1 MTATAK
7 REWEALRLPTPT
19 DEDDGYDDRG
29 FYFFEFDVDGAT
41 HRLVTRKR
49 DKALGCADP
58 ECTSGTGD
66 DKDYFWFGES
76 TFHRGRSNAVK
87 HYRGS
92 AHTAKPK
99 KAPPLLKGQTFFTIR
114 KAPASAPAP
123 APATARDLVP
133 ADEQLEVQSD
143 GEDGVFVA
151 PAAPAASGDNTD
163 DEIETSQLG
172 VRARARSVTGAH
184 RSTTPPPPRGFVVTS
199 YAPAVKRARMDDQA
213 RQSMAERRSTLL
225 AGTARGDQRPAAAAA
240 TSTSVATRT
249 PAGGD
254 FAGDYSVM
262 LGGFEDY
269 FEAPLSER
277 SNAATCCGVE
287 HEFEAPLSYNF
298 PHDLRSVVPGLNFY
312 YDARTDCVRSTKCEL
327 IVFGDDVSCGACIG
341 VPNEGEYLEHAEVR
355 ARIVDLGASNISK
368 VYLTNAQ
375 KDQGQRRFYERS
387 ERLRLALLGRDRRLA
402 TAMRKL
408 DTYKQLMVLIATNKL
423 SRVRELFALQLR
435 RGASPHAMIDVFKK
449 AASGL
454 YRPKQ
459 YDDEQIAETVLAWR
473 LGAHSLV
480 YALNH
485 SNSAGLASL
494 STAKRRGKIDAFYA
508 CVEDVSHGVD
518 ESLLRIRLNLEP
530 LFKKEHVGPKILWHL
545 KIDDVKGD
553 KRLRVDDKDGLIKG
567 CCFHAKHHVS
577 LKINAFSDVVAV
589 RDAID
594 EGRVHYGTELTVV
607 AIAANRELN
616 YEPHIVALSA
626 GCLNGDPPERTRRI
640 IEQAI
645 EVWVSDLRGQATRG
659 VLTTVQP
666 DGAASFVKTCHAMFF
681 CKRMTAAH
689 PLFPQL
695 SCLPLF
701 PLWTGD
707 GVYERARSCVDLEL
721 QLKMRRC

>member
-184 RSTTPPPPRGFVVTS
+184 RSTTPPPPLGFVVTS

-341 VPNEGEYLEHAEVR
+341 VPNEGEYLEHAE
-355 ARIVDLGASNISK
+355 
-368 VYLTNAQ
+368 
-375 KDQGQRRFYERS
+375 
-387 ERLRLALLGRDRRLA
+387 
-402 TAMRKL
+402 
-408 DTYKQLMVLIATNKL
+408 
-423 SRVRELFALQLR
+423 LR

-473 LGAHSLV
+473 LGAHSL
-480 YALNH
+480 
-485 SNSAGLASL
+485 
-494 STAKRRGKIDAFYA
+494 TFYA

-607 AIAANRELN
+607 AIAANR
-616 YEPHIVALSA
+616 S
-626 GCLNGDPPERTRRI
+626 
-640 IEQAI
+640 
-645 EVWVSDLRGQATRG
+645 
-659 VLTTVQP
+659 
-666 DGAASFVKTCHAMFF
+666 
-681 CKRMTAAH
+681 
-689 PLFPQL
+689 
-695 SCLPLF
+695 
-701 PLWTGD
+701 
-707 GVYERARSCVDLEL
+707 
-721 QLKMRRC
+721 